1 MSELQTDDIHM
12 QAEDLYREDQFT
24 DRRVGSIQRLTPVQ
38 ADGSDDT
45 SRPVLYIGQ
54 ASLMTPAGT
63 LPINF
68 EIEATSLGEAASK
81 FGEEAQKAIQ
91 DAIRQL
97 QEMRREAASGIV
109 VPGQGGGG
117 GLGGGGMGGGP
128 RGGGGIQLR

>member
-12 QAEDLYREDQFT
+12 QADDLYREEQFT
-24 DRRVGSIQRLTPVQ
+24 DRRVGSIQRLTPVK
-38 ADGSDDT
+38 ADGSDDA

-54 ASLMTPAGT
+54 ASLMTPAGA

-68 EIEATSLGEAASK
+68 EIEATNLGDAADK

-97 QEMRREAASGIV
+97 QEMRREAASSLV

-117 GLGGGGMGGGP
+117 GLGGGMGGGP